1 MDMSDLTLPC
11 ASCHLEGVD
20 WEVAYSVS
28 SGDDGVSQFSDEA
41 TEGAFGSKI
50 VFSVSAE
57 GDELGSSS
65 PVTSNAAGDDLEE
78 TLMADEGWAGSEGS
92 VTRSITKFGIP
103 FVSSAGAY
111 TSSPRS
117 VSRTA
122 ATVDD
127 SNSASTSNSS
137 STAAEGRAALTK
149 SRVLLELTFSSMQY
163 LGLGFFSQRAA
174 SSSDAKFRLELVAV
188 LTKNGGRYCV

>member
-1 MDMSDLTLPC
+1 MAGDIDLFDLTLHVM
-11 ASCHLEGVD
+11 SSQGVD

-57 GDELGSSS
+57 GDESSPSS
-65 PVTSNAAGDDLEE
+65 PVTSSAAADNLEE
-78 TLMADEGWAGSEGS
+78 TLTADEGWAGWEGS
-92 VTRSITKFGIP
+92 VTRSITKWGIP

-122 ATVDD
+122 ATAVD
-127 SNSASTSNSS
+127 SNSASS
-137 STAAEGRAALTK
+137 STAADDRGLTK
-149 SRVLLELTFSSMQY
+149 SRVLLELSFSSMQY

-188 LTKNGGRYCV
+188 LKKNGGR